1 MKILMTK
8 ECVQFDYYIGFMF
21 WSLYV
26 VLRLGKGTFIFIFWI
41 PLFWMR
47 KANNDLNGGGEG
59 LLLVSIGF
67 RGREKFVRLGH
78 GKGPSTAAR
87 QARGPSATARQAV
100 SPSESNAS
108 RERAERERERESFII
123 WMHVQVSY
131 WRGKYICIEGG
142 GGGAGDAAK
151 GMGKIAN
158 LPLSLRPS
166 LGNWFFA
173 LECVCVNKTRLVVY
187 LLHM

>member
-1 MKILMTK
+1 MCSIWLLHWFYVLIIVCCTPSWKRNFHIYILNST
-8 ECVQFDYYIGFMF
+8 
-21 WSLYV
+21 
-26 VLRLGKGTFIFIFWI
+26 VLDEKSQQRFKW
-41 PLFWMR
+41 
-47 KANNDLNGGGEG
+47 GGEG

-108 RERAERERERESFII
+108 RERAERERERILHNLNARSSKLLTGQI
-123 WMHVQVSY
+123 Y
-131 WRGKYICIEGG
+131 LYRRRR
-142 GGGAGDAAK
+142 GGAGDAAK